1 MSHRLLVIDDN
12 PSYRTLVRYALAG
25 TDVDIVGEASSA
37 AEGIAEAAR
46 LAPDLILLDIVME
59 EAGGLEALQPL
70 QEVAPDAVVVTVS
83 SYGEHEFWGRSP
95 DLQNVAYLSKG
106 LPPSRLAAELERV
119 LATARSASPKAIDRR
134 SRRFDAEL
142 RSAGSSRK
150 FVAETLTDWSCAEL
164 VDSAT
169 LLVSELVTNAV
180 IHAHSE
186 VELVVH
192 LQPDLVRIEVIDGA
206 DEAVR
211 RRDATSEAQSGRG
224 MALIEALASS
234 WGIDTL
240 LAGKSVWF
248 EIPRAPVASP

>member
-1 MSHRLLVIDDN
+1 MSSRLLIIDDN

-25 TDVDIVGEASSA
+25 TDIEIVGEASNA
-37 AEGIAEAAR
+37 AGGIAEARR

-59 EAGGLEALQPL
+59 GTNGLEALQPL
-70 QEVAPDAVVVTVS
+70 REAAPGAVVVTVS
-83 SYGEHEFWGRSP
+83 SYGEHEFWGRAP
-95 DLQNVAYLSKG
+95 GLANVAYLSKG
-106 LPPSRLAAELERV
+106 LPPSRLASELERV
-119 LATARSASPKAIDRR
+119 LVSARSSQREALDHRR
-134 SRRFDAEL
+134 QRFDADL
-142 RSAGSSRK
+142 RSAGGARR
-150 FVAETLTDWSCAEL
+150 FVAEALTAWDCSDM
-164 VDSAT
+164 VDSAS

-180 IHAHSE
+180 IHAHSD

-192 LQPDLVRIEVIDGA
+192 LEPDLVRVEVIDGA

-240 LAGKSVWF
+240 LTGKSVWF
-248 EIPRAPVASP
+248 EMPRTSTSTP